1 MISDKV
7 LLTFGE
13 SLLLSGI
20 GMLVVF
26 MELIALALMIIVLS
40 KVLGAVTG
48 RKKAEAPAAPAPAP
62 AAPAAPQAAPAAPA
76 VPGVLLE
83 GVDERSAA
91 VIMAIVSQKS
101 GIPLNRLSFRSIKA
115 APVVLEGL
123 DEATAREVMAAVS
136 KEKGIPLE
144 RLSFNSIKKVD

>member
-40 KVLGAVTG
+40 KVLGTVTG
-48 RKKAEAPAAPAPAP
+48 RKKAEAPAAPAPA
-62 AAPAAPQAAPAAPA
+62 AAPAAPQAAPAAPV

-115 APVVLEGL
+115 APVILEGL

>member
-26 MELIALALMIIVLS
+26 MELIALALMIIILS
-40 KVLGAVTG
+40 KALGAVTG
-48 RKKAEAPAAPAPAP
+48 KKAEAPAAPAPAP
-62 AAPAAPQAAPAAPA
+62 VPAAPAAAPA
-76 VPGVLLE
+76 VPAVPGVMLE

-91 VIMAIVSQKS
+91 VIMAIVSHKS

-123 DEATAREVMAAVS
+123 DEAEARQVMEAAS